1 MSDARSRRPRSR
13 HPRQWSSGRV
23 VLATLAIGALV
34 LSPVAQGAY
43 AGELPAPPQ
52 SPAAEHPAQ
61 ATTGSVPTYSQGLRS
76 QKALIADVPD
86 DSTASTPTPEQ
97 RLTRVDVARD
107 LVKKTITAKAT
118 FAEAPTSDRDSAVYV
133 FLGTWSGS
141 SCTGRVV
148 TAAAAASRS
157 QFGALLGSDGTVDEE
172 VDTTRSRSG
181 KVLTIVTGP
190 HDRIRTAKLDCAYAL
205 NLGAGDPAPRYTDFY
220 AEDLENTFAP
230 KLEVSTREPLQG
242 NYKGKTTKV
251 RIEVDNI
258 GESDAKNVRIKASGT
273 GLKISKPS
281 RTIAKIED
289 GRSKFLTFNVT
300 LTSKKQRTLTVTAV
314 ATGGKKVS
322 TKVTIVEKPKPK
334 KYKSLSG
341 RYFWGYMP
349 TTLSDYSGW
358 ETRAVWFLNAK
369 WAYTDVPKNG
379 KKPSCTKASSVCKR
393 YAYNPKTGVAKI
405 GSQKFKVTTEGF
417 TYKARKKD
425 SKKSNFEP
433 ITLAKKGST
442 FSTTLKRDDWSGY
455 CMITCTATSE
465 RIRLYKSGKFV
476 WQRSS
481 VGNWSGIGS
490 SWAIVPPDQRGTYKV
505 ISTGRIEFRYSD
517 GTKKRYTFGVMKD
530 IRGKTS
536 TKEGIIVGGKNFY

>member
-1 MSDARSRRPRSR
+1 
-13 HPRQWSSGRV
+13 

-34 LSPVAQGAY
+34 LSPVAQVAY

-258 GESDAKNVRIKASGT
+258 GESLGHR
-273 GLKISKPS
+273 P
-281 RTIAKIED
+281 ED
-289 GRSKFLTFNVT
+289 LQAESYDR
-300 LTSKKQRTLTVTAV
+300 QDR
-314 ATGGKKVS
+314 
-322 TKVTIVEKPKPK
+322 
-334 KYKSLSG
+334 
-341 RYFWGYMP
+341 R
-349 TTLSDYSGW
+349 
-358 ETRAVWFLNAK
+358 RAVE
-369 WAYTDVPKNG
+369 VPHFQRHAHEQEAAHPDGHRRGN
-379 KKPSCTKASSVCKR
+379 R
-393 YAYNPKTGVAKI
+393 R
-405 GSQKFKVTTEGF
+405 QEGQHQ
-417 TYKARKKD
+417 
-425 SKKSNFEP
+425 
-433 ITLAKKGST
+433 G
-442 FSTTLKRDDWSGY
+442 DDRRE
-455 CMITCTATSE
+455 A
-465 RIRLYKSGKFV
+465 
-476 WQRSS
+476 Q
-481 VGNWSGIGS
+481 
-490 SWAIVPPDQRGTYKV
+490 A
-505 ISTGRIEFRYSD
+505 
-517 GTKKRYTFGVMKD
+517 
-530 IRGKTS
+530 
-536 TKEGIIVGGKNFY
+536 

>member
-1 MSDARSRRPRSR
+1 
-13 HPRQWSSGRV
+13 

-334 KYKSLSG
+334 KYKSLSLHADDPQRLLRLGDARRMVPQRQVGLHG
-341 RYFWGYMP
+341 RSEEREEAQLHEGQLGVQALRLQP
-349 TTLSDYSGW
+349 EDRGREDRLPEVQGHDGGLHLQGTEEGLQ
-358 ETRAVWFLNAK
+358 EVRIRADHA
-369 WAYTDVPKNG
+369 G
-379 KKPSCTKASSVCKR
+379 E
-393 YAYNPKTGVAKI
+393 
-405 GSQKFKVTTEGF
+405 EGIDLLHDAQ
-417 TYKARKKD
+417 ARR
-425 SKKSNFEP
+425 
-433 ITLAKKGST
+433 L
-442 FSTTLKRDDWSGY
+442 
-455 CMITCTATSE
+455 E
-465 RIRLYKSGKFV
+465 RILHDHLHRH
-476 WQRSS
+476 Q
-481 VGNWSGIGS
+481 
-490 SWAIVPPDQRGTYKV
+490 
-505 ISTGRIEFRYSD
+505 
-517 GTKKRYTFGVMKD
+517 
-530 IRGKTS
+530 
-536 TKEGIIVGGKNFY
+536 